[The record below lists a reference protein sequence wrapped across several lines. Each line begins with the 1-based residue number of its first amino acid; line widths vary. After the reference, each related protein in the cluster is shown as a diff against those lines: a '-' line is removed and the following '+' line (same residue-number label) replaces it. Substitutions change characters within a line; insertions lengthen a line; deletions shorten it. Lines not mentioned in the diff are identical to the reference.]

1 MGWNILRCIRKLHS
15 WNSYDMNIRKYGVY
29 VILTYNKAIL
39 TGRLNKAACIST
51 RLTQDAVDAPW
62 PRLEQLVPMRNER
75 ALSECR
81 SDLPANRDQITKNG
95 RRPRLI
101 KSNQIKSNQIK
112 SNQIK
117 SNQIKSN
124 QIKSNQIKSNQIK
137 SKQSKAKQSKAKQS
151 KAKQSKA
158 KQSKANHF
166 MVLKK
171 DMHFTNNHI

>member
-1 MGWNILRCIRKLHS
+1 
-15 WNSYDMNIRKYGVY
+15 MNIRKYGVY

-39 TGRLNKAACIST
+39 TGSLNKAACIST

-62 PRLEQLVPMRNER
+62 PRLEQLVPTRNER

-101 KSNQIKSNQIK
+101 KA
-112 SNQIK
+112 
-117 SNQIKSN
+117 
-124 QIKSNQIKSNQIK
+124 
-137 SKQSKAKQSKAKQS
+137 KQSKAKQSKAKQS

-158 KQSKANHF
+158 KQSKAKQSKAKQSKAKQSKAKQSKS
-166 MVLKK
+166 LYGP
-171 DMHFTNNHI
+171 